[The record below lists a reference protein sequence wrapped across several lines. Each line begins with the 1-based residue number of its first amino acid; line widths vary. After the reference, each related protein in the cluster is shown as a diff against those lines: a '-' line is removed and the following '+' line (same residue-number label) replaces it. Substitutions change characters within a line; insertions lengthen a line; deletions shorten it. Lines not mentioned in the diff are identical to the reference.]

1 MNAEANTTVSHF
13 QAGTDTVTDARTSL
27 TWSHTLGEG
36 NFKKAEKLIAEANK
50 MKLGG
55 FDDWRLPTVEELF
68 CLADRSRHSPAIDT
82 NFFPDTKS
90 DWYWTSSSSAF
101 DSGGAW
107 VVGFSGGGSSGFGR
121 SGSAFVRAVRS
132 ARQ

>member
-1 MNAEANTTVSHF
+1 VNAVANAAFSHF
-13 QAGTDTVTDARTSL
+13 EAGIDTVTDMRSNL

-50 MKLGG
+50 KKLGG

-68 CLADRSRHSPAIDT
+68 CLADRSRYNPAIDT
-82 NFFPDTKS
+82 DFFPDTKS
-90 DWYWTSSSSAF
+90 DWYWTASSGAF
-101 DSGGAW
+101 DSGSAW
-107 VVGFSGGGSSGFGR
+107 IVHFDDGGSNAFGR
-121 SGSAFVRAVRS
+121 AYDAFVRAVRS